1 MYCGAIAGR
10 VDDEGEISRNRF
22 VENGSAGI
30 DGVSYAGKAEP
41 ISYESLMAEEN
52 VPEEFGKFTLT
63 YIADDT
69 LAGRVS
75 GKYTR
80 AAFRPCRSLRA
91 AEAGILRQNGSR
103 GRGYHHL

>member
-10 VDDEGEISRNRF
+10 VDDEGEISSNRF

-52 VPEEFGKFTLT
+52 VPEEFGKFDSDV
-63 YIADDT
+63 Y
-69 LAGRVS
+69 R
-75 GKYTR
+75 
-80 AAFRPCRSLRA
+80 
-91 AEAGILRQNGSR
+91 
-103 GRGYHHL
+103 